1 MKRMLILIL
10 IAGLAIAG
18 GGFYFIQKA
27 EKSAPEQTVTR
38 VEATN
43 VGPY

>member
-27 EKSAPEQTVTR
+27 EKLISNLEEVLR
-38 VEATN
+38 LSKNDEL
-43 VGPY
+43 